1 MVDDRVTTTQ
11 IVVTFSHPFELPGL
25 DAPQAPG
32 TFDMDIDNERIDGGH
47 SVVRRHVATYIYLPT
62 TAGRR
67 MVLVAPAD
75 LAAALDRDRAAE
87 RRRRDGE

>member
-1 MVDDRVTTTQ
+1 MDDDRVTTTQ
-11 IVVTFSHPFELPGL
+11 TVVTFSHPFELPGL

-32 TFDMDIDNERIDGGH
+32 TFDVDIDNERIDGGN

-62 TAGRR
+62 TTGRR

-75 LAAALDRDRAAE
+75 LAAALDRDSRAD
-87 RRRRDGE
+87 RGGSGGD